1 MKKKVVGFVIVI
13 ILLVFTTFIFIRKD
27 DKKFVDSV
35 VYNGNTYILLEY
47 NSDIFTYNFNSNNYY
62 EEDIIHPVSHDKWDV
77 VYFNG
82 DLFVLDKQNK
92 KAIDYYADDK
102 NYNWYIVFDDD
113 IEKTISITLS
123 ELDYL
128 YDIEDFEKKETIVF
142 DDIEMFA
149 SILKV
154 SDDELVQ
161 GIITLARVNNKW
173 YYKTEVMTDD
183 DREYVVEV
191 IESLNDKINLLID
204 SE

>member
-13 ILLVFTTFIFIRKD
+13 ILLIFTTFIFIRKD

-128 YDIEDFEKKETIVF
+128 YDIEDFEKKDTIVF

-161 GIITLARVNNKW
+161 GIITLVRVNNKW